1 MEINWNLVKEMTL
14 WHYEDLI
21 KKMLKVLFY
30 NFVQEYYGHTM
41 KEACSYLKK
50 LLGYNPKYEEYMTK
64 LSSSFQKL
72 DSLKV
77 QNYGDLVRRV
87 ETREKCEEFLR
98 STEMSFEELI
108 STLNYIFR
116 WVLPFRN
123 VYLSQLVETSNEP
136 QKTYISTLRKHDVRF
151 NLDILELARTKEGRI
166 RLSEE
171 TEIPEAFI
179 LDLVNRAD
187 LTRLPYM
194 SRKTV
199 DHLCNAGY
207 TSMDKLA
214 GVHAE
219 KLKEDMKTYFDGKG
233 IKMGPFIDIEGLAC
247 WARAVPKIIEA

>member
-21 KKMLKVLFY
+21 KKMLKVLSY

-41 KEACSYLKK
+41 KEAGSHLKK
-50 LLGYNPKYEEYMTK
+50 LLGYNPKYEEYMTQ
-64 LSSSFQKL
+64 LSNNFQKL
-72 DSLKV
+72 DSLKI
-77 QNYGDLVRRV
+77 QNYGDLVHRV

-98 STEMSFEELI
+98 STEISFEELI

-136 QKTYISTLRKHDVRF
+136 QKTYISKLRKCNIRF

-179 LDLVNRAD
+179 FDLVNRAD

-207 TSMDKLA
+207 TGIDKL
-214 GVHAE
+214 GRVHAK
-219 KLKEDMKTYFDGKG
+219 KLKEDMKTYFNEKG
-233 IKMGPFIDIEGLAC
+233 IKLGSFIDIEGLVC
-247 WARAVPKIIEA
+247 WARAVPKIIEV

>member
-21 KKMLKVLFY
+21 KKMLKVLSY
-30 NFVQEYYGHTM
+30 NFVQQYYGHTM
-41 KEACSYLKK
+41 KEAGSYLKK
-50 LLGYNPKYEEYMTK
+50 LLGYNPKYGEYMTI
-64 LSSSFQKL
+64 LSDNFQKL
-72 DSLKV
+72 DSLKI
-77 QNYGDLVRRV
+77 QNYGDLVHRV

-98 STEMSFEELI
+98 STEIPFGELI

-123 VYLSQLVETSNEP
+123 VYLSQLVETSNGP
-136 QKTYISTLRKHDVRF
+136 QKTYISKLRKHDIRF
-151 NLDILELARTKEGRI
+151 NLDILEHARTKEGRI

-171 TEIPEAFI
+171 TAIPEAFI
-179 LDLVNRAD
+179 FELVNRAD

-207 TSMDKLA
+207 TSVDKLA
-214 GVHAE
+214 RVNNK
-219 KLKEDMKTYFDGKG
+219 KLKEDMKTYFDEKG
-233 IKMGPFIDIEGLAC
+233 IKLGPFIDTKGLAC
-247 WARAVPKIIEA
+247 WARAVPKIVEV